1 MSVPYLEVRA
11 GNTFGNLFKKRFLN
25 LDKLSGLDDIEYLLN
40 LPEEH
45 DLLLGAGLRP
55 ELEEALDDLLG
66 QGGVLLKEL
75 DHAVG
80 QLSVV
85 QRQTSNLRRQ
95 IIYNPQ
101 KYIIFISTLCRGIS
115 TLTRNCLC
123 SAFKGRAKPLMIDPR
138 ISRSSPTP
146 LKCSVS

>member
-1 MSVPYLEVRA
+1 MSYLEVRA
-11 GNTFGNLFKKRFLN
+11 GNTFGNLFKKRFLD

-85 QRQTSNLRRQ
+85 QRQTSNLGKKE
-95 IIYNPQ
+95 NNQ
-101 KYIIFISTLCRGIS
+101 KTYTILIFTLCRGIS

>member
-1 MSVPYLEVRA
+1 MTYLEVRA
-11 GNTFGNLFKKRFLN
+11 GHTFGNLFKKRFLD

-85 QRQTSNLRRQ
+85 QRQTSNLGKKE
-95 IIYNPQ
+95 NNQ
-101 KYIIFISTLCRGIS
+101 KTYTILIFTLCRGIS

>member
-11 GNTFGNLFKKRFLN
+11 GNTFGNLFKKRFLD

-85 QRQTSNLRRQ
+85 QRQTSNLGKKE
-95 IIYNPQ
+95 NNQ
-101 KYIIFISTLCRGIS
+101 KTYTILIFTLCRGIS

>member
-1 MSVPYLEVRA
+1 MTYLEVRA
-11 GNTFGNLFKKRFLN
+11 GNTFGNLFKKRFLD

-45 DLLLGAGLRP
+45 DLLLGAGLWP

-66 QGGVLLKEL
+66 QGGIFLEEL

-85 QRQTSNLRRQ
+85 QRQTSNLREKK
-95 IIYNPQ
+95 ITKKIYINL
-101 KYIIFISTLCRGIS
+101 IFTLCRGIR

>member
-1 MSVPYLEVRA
+1 MWKFNVWSGVEFVTYLEVRA
-11 GNTFGNLFKKRFLN
+11 GNTFGNLFKKRFLD

-45 DLLLGAGLRP
+45 DFLLGAGLRP

-85 QRQTSNLRRQ
+85 QRQTSNLREKK
-95 IIYNPQ
+95 ITK
-101 KYIIFISTLCRGIS
+101 KYTSI
-115 TLTRNCLC
+115 
-123 SAFKGRAKPLMIDPR
+123 
-138 ISRSSPTP
+138 
-146 LKCSVS
+146 

>member
-1 MSVPYLEVRA
+1 MRA
-11 GNTFGNLFKKRFLN
+11 GNTFGNLFKKRFLD
-25 LDKLSGLDDIEYLLN
+25 LDKLSRLDDIEYLLN

-80 QLSVV
+80 QLSVI
-85 QRQTSNLRRQ
+85 QRQTPNLMRKML
-95 IIYNPQ
+95 Q
-101 KYIIFISTLCRGIS
+101 KIYIIFIFTLCRGIS